1 MIKFRRFN
9 LEAYDKNK
17 HYVLV
22 KKMERDSDVQEFIT
36 HRFSRWIDAM
46 PQEKEAFKVNSPYV
60 IVKDNRYIGML
71 GTLDMTYDGIVDLW
85 YAIDKNER
93 GKGYGDGVLGEMT
106 LYLVEEFKDVRLKIK
121 KWNKTSKNRAVG
133 NGYVLD
139 EVESIK
145 DKENDI
151 YYYFGKKR

>member
-1 MIKFRRFN
+1 MIQFRRFN

-22 KKMERDSDVQEFIT
+22 KKMERDKSVQEFIS
-36 HRFSRWIDAM
+36 HRFSHWLDTM
-46 PQEKEAFKVNSPYV
+46 PKAKDDFQINRPYV
-60 IVKDNRYIGML
+60 IEKDNHYIGIL
-71 GTLDMTYDGIVDLW
+71 GTLDMTNDGIIEFW
-85 YAIDKNER
+85 CAIDKEER
-93 GKGYGDGVLGEMT
+93 GKGYGDGILGEMT

-139 EVESIK
+139 EYESSK